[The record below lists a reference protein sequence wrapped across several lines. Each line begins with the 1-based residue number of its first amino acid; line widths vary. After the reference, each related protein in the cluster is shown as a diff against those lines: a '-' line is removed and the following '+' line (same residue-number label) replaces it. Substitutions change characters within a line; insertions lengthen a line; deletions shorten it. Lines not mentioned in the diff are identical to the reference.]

1 MTTYNTLLTDIQNY
15 FQKGSSSDTTIYAAL
30 PGLITRAEKVLGRS
44 VKLLLQCTPAVSAF
58 TVSSNVITKPD
69 RWRETISINFNPSG
83 NLRVFI
89 FPRSYEYLRTVYPD
103 DNVTGDPQYYSDYDY
118 EHWIVAPT
126 PPLAYAFEVL
136 FYQNPAYLSVSNQ
149 SNWWTE
155 YAPELLQARVFLEV
169 AMFLSD
175 KDQEARWNIEY
186 EKLLAAVNGED
197 QSGAIDRTTVR
208 KSK

>member
-1 MTTYNTLLTDIQNY
+1 
-15 FQKGSSSDTTIYAAL
+15 
-30 PGLITRAEKVLGRS
+30 
-44 VKLLLQCTPAVSAF
+44 
-58 TVSSNVITKPD
+58 
-69 RWRETISINFNPSG
+69 
-83 NLRVFI
+83 
-89 FPRSYEYLRTVYPD
+89 
-103 DNVTGDPQYYSDYDY
+103 
-118 EHWIVAPT
+118 
-126 PPLAYAFEVL
+126 VL